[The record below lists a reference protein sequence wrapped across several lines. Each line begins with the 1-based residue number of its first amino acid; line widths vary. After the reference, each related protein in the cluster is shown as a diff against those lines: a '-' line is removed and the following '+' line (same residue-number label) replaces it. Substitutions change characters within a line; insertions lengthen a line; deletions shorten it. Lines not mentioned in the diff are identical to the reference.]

1 MAYRFIAP
9 KAAAFA
15 LVCAALAGGAP
26 ARADDAQAVGDAQAI
41 ALVMVEQPGC
51 TWCARWNAEIGPIW
65 PRTAAGDFAPLRR
78 AQLRDMPGEM
88 ALDRRVTFTPTFLVI
103 DGQGEELGRLEGYP
117 GEDFFWPLIER
128 LLVHTAGFAPQDDAT
143 N

>member
-1 MAYRFIAP
+1 M
-9 KAAAFA
+9 
-15 LVCAALAGGAP
+15 P
-26 ARADDAQAVGDAQAI
+26 ARAEAPEAVE
-41 ALVMVEQPGC
+41 LVMVEQPGC

-65 PRTAAGDFAPLRR
+65 PRTSAGDFAPLRR

-88 ALDRRVTFTPTFLVI
+88 ALERRVTFTPTFLII

-128 LLVHTAGFAPQDDAT
+128 LLVDTAGFAPQDGAT

>member
-1 MAYRFIAP
+1 MAYRFTAP

-15 LVCAALAGGAP
+15 LACAALAGGAGMP
-26 ARADDAQAVGDAQAI
+26 ARADAAQAVE
-41 ALVMVEQPGC
+41 LVMVEQPGC
-51 TWCARWNAEIGPIW
+51 TWCARWNDEIGPIW

-88 ALDRRVTFTPTFLVI
+88 ALERRVTFTPTFLI
-103 DGQGEELGRLEGYP
+103 IGKEGKELGRLEGYP

-128 LLVHTAGFAPQDDAT
+128 LLVDTAGFAPQDGAT